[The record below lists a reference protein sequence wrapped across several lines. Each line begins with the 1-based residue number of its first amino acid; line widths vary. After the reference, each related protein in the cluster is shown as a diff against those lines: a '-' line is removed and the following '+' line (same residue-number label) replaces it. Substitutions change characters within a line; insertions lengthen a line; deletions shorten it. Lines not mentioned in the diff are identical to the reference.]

1 MKTKPVYYAI
11 VLAAAV
17 AGLFIP
23 AWMAPFFLGL
33 ATAYWLK
40 SVEVRHVWIHFGIYT
55 TVCFLFGLYVSK
67 VSEAALVGMIGEIFR
82 GLSAWQL
89 ALVSGLIF
97 GGSAAMGAW
106 LGKSFP
112 RKGE

>member
-1 MKTKPVYYAI
+1 MKTKALFFI
-11 VLAAAV
+11 LVLAAAV

-23 AWMAPFFLGL
+23 TWTAPFFLGL

-40 SVEVRHVWIHFGIYT
+40 SLEVRHVWVHFGIYSA
-55 TVCFLFGLYVSK
+55 VCFSFGLYVSNT
-67 VSEAALVGMIGEIFR
+67 SGAALVSMIGEIFR
-82 GLSAWQL
+82 GLSSWQL
-89 ALVSGLIF
+89 ALVSGLIY
-97 GGSAAMGAW
+97 GGSAAIGAW